1 MKSVYALLLALALAG
16 CAHYPSATAVH
27 SGESQSDVRAK
38 LGAPAAER
46 KLPGGEMAWYY
57 VTAPSG
63 YYTWRVV
70 FGGDGRVKQY
80 SQVLTEQ
87 DFLAIPGGASRDAVL
102 DRLGPPMQEMSFAR
116 SDTETW
122 TYRWIEGTQQMLAD
136 ATFGS
141 RGLLN
146 LSTYP
151 DPAFSGASLH

>member
-1 MKSVYALLLALALAG
+1 MKLVYSFLLALVLAG
-16 CAHYPSATAVH
+16 CAHYPSATAVR
-27 SGESQSDVRAK
+27 SGESQSEVRAR
-38 LGAPAAER
+38 LGAPASER
-46 KLPGGEMAWYY
+46 KLAGGETAWYY

-70 FGGDGRVKQY
+70 FGSDGRVKQY

-102 DRLGPPMQEMSFAR
+102 DRLGPPMQEMNFAR

-136 ATFGS
+136 ATFGA